1 MINFERVTIS
11 LLDSGKFSLT
21 QSSAGESNIDEDFLA
36 FYGGNFFDDSLD
48 DDAGT
53 IDMTRC
59 EQLLAGKY
67 QLYGCAICVIWVL
80 KAASKY
86 PSLDLNEL
94 VDKLE
99 TILDGPNSF
108 VELIL
113 SQSMTGKVSDAFIA
127 TVGYAL
133 RPRRYEI
140 MMALS
145 RMRGIEFEELPAND
159 KVREELER
167 KERLEQE
174 KRRKLAELWANRR
187 KK

>member
-1 MINFERVTIS
+1 
-11 LLDSGKFSLT
+11 
-21 QSSAGESNIDEDFLA
+21 
-36 FYGGNFFDDSLD
+36 
-48 DDAGT
+48 
-53 IDMTRC
+53 
-59 EQLLAGKY
+59 
-67 QLYGCAICVIWVL
+67 
-80 KAASKY
+80 
-86 PSLDLNEL
+86 
-94 VDKLE
+94 
-99 TILDGPNSF
+99 
-108 VELIL
+108 
-113 SQSMTGKVSDAFIA
+113 MTGKVSDALIA